1 MKRTVLSPLD
11 LTEARRRLVAMRSS
25 HSENRQITTM
35 INRLMGRLAHL
46 NEPKNQKH
54 EEYLRKIITEM
65 MERAGQI
72 ASQVRARQ
80 TTWTPQDDA
89 RLRRMVEAE
98 LPADEIATHLGRPV
112 SSPKKRGHVIGLPLK
127 WFKSGSLK
135 GGHRTPH
142 QPGSTGMAGAV
153 LKSENE

>member
-1 MKRTVLSPLD
+1 MKRTVLPSLD
-11 LTEARRRLVAMRSS
+11 LTEARQRLVAMRSL

-46 NEPKNQKH
+46 NEPEDQKH
-54 EEYLRKIITEM
+54 EEHLRKVITETM
-65 MERAGQI
+65 GRAEQI

-80 TTWTPQDDA
+80 TTWTPQDDE

-112 SSPKKRGHVIGLPLK
+112 SSLKKRGYAIGLPLK
-127 WFKSGSLK
+127 WFKSGSSK
-135 GGHRTPH
+135 CGHRTPH
-142 QPGSTGMAGAV
+142 QPGSTGMAGRTQ
-153 LKSENE
+153 K